1 MFIEKMQL
9 SESVWVNGIEKMQ
22 LSESVWVNVGHVQ
35 ILEKGNFQLEI
46 CLDGNGACPH
56 FRKK

>member
-1 MFIEKMQL
+1 MF
-9 SESVWVNGIEKMQ
+9 IEKMQ